1 MSNASGANRPPF
13 ASSYHASGL
22 LLDVTSFSSPFGIG
36 DVELAA
42 IKHNEMKGN

>member
-13 ASSYHASGL
+13 PSSYHASGL
-22 LLDVTSFSSPFGIG
+22 FLDVTSLSSPFGIG

-42 IKHNEMKGN
+42 IKQNEIKGT